1 MKHYSFIKSI
11 IGILLILSICSC
23 GGPDTTNR
31 YKETVQYTE
40 KSRFFVL
47 HLPNDQEISN
57 FEILVDKETRVQYLF
72 FRDTYQCGL
81 TPLLDKDGNI
91 TFYKGEIK

>member
-11 IGILLILSICSC
+11 IGILLILSINSC
-23 GGPDTTNR
+23 GGPDTTK
-31 YKETVQYTE
+31 KETVQYTE

-47 HLPNDQEISN
+47 HLPNDQEVSN

-72 FRDTYQCGL
+72 FRDFYQCGL

-91 TFYKGEIK
+91 TFYEGEIK

>member
-1 MKHYSFIKSI
+1 MKHYSFIKFI
-11 IGILLILSICSC
+11 IGILLILSINSC
-23 GGPDTTNR
+23 GSPDITK
-31 YKETVQYTE
+31 KETVQYTE

-47 HLPNDQEISN
+47 HLPNDQEVSN

-72 FRDTYQCGL
+72 FRDIHQCGL

-91 TFYKGEIK
+91 TFYEGEIK

>member
-1 MKHYSFIKSI
+1 MKHSFIKSI

-23 GGPDTTNR
+23 GGP
-31 YKETVQYTE
+31 ETVPHTE

-47 HLPNDQEISN
+47 PLPYDKETSDFQ
-57 FEILVDKETRVQYLF
+57 ILVDKETRVQYLI
-72 FRDTYQCGL
+72 FRDLYQCGL

-91 TFYKGEIK
+91 TFYEGEIK

>member
-1 MKHYSFIKSI
+1 MKHSFIKSI

-23 GGPDTTNR
+23 GGPEINKYDTS
-31 YKETVQYTE
+31 TVPHTE

-47 HLPNDQEISN
+47 PLPYDKETSDFQ
-57 FEILVDKETRVQYLF
+57 ILVDKETRVEYLF
-72 FRDTYQCGL
+72 FQSGYQGAL

>member
-1 MKHYSFIKSI
+1 MKHSFIKSI
-11 IGILLILSICSC
+11 TGILLILSICSC
-23 GGPDTTNR
+23 GGPEINKYDTS
-31 YKETVQYTE
+31 TVPHTE

-47 HLPNDQEISN
+47 HLPNDQEISD

-72 FRDTYQCGL
+72 FRDIHQCGL

-91 TFYKGEIK
+91 TFYEGEIK

>member
-1 MKHYSFIKSI
+1 MKHSFIKSI

-23 GGPDTTNR
+23 GGPDTTK
-31 YKETVQYTE
+31 KETVQHTG

-47 HLPNDQEISN
+47 HLPNDQEISD

-72 FRDTYQCGL
+72 FRDIHQCGL

-91 TFYKGEIK
+91 TFYEGEIK

>member
-23 GGPDTTNR
+23 GGPE
-31 YKETVQYTE
+31 KETVQHTE

-47 HLPNDQEISN
+47 HLPNDQEISD

-72 FRDTYQCGL
+72 FRDFYQCGL

-91 TFYKGEIK
+91 TFYEGEIK